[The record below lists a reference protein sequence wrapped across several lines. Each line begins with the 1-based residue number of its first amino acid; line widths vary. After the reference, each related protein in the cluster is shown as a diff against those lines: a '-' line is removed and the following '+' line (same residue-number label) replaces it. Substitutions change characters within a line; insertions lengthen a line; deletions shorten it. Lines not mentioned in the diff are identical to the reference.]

1 MSLGVATTE
10 MVEPVFTDLLK
21 AADQALYA
29 VKQSGRGRFQFYD
42 GALQS
47 LKPTRGNY
55 ADQSLSP
62 IESKEDGKAES

>member
-1 MSLGVATTE
+1 MSMGVATSE
-10 MVEPVFTDLLK
+10 VVEPVFTDLLK

-42 GALQS
+42 SSLRS
-47 LKPTRGNY
+47 LKHTGSY

-62 IESKEDGKAES
+62 IESGEDGEEA